1 MSLLRV
7 QNLSASFRTSTV
19 PLHVVDSIS
28 FSVDAGETLGLVGES
43 GCGKSV
49 TAQALLG
56 LLPMRKAV
64 VSGSIQLAGQEL
76 TGLDPAGWRKVRG
89 RRISMVFQDPM
100 TSLNP
105 LLTIGAQL
113 KEVVALHQNLS
124 GRALRDE
131 AASWLAKVGI
141 PDPVNRLEAYPF
153 EFSGGMRQR
162 VLIALALA
170 GKPDLLVADEPTTAL
185 DVTIQAQI
193 LELLRSLQ
201 EELGMGMVFIT
212 HDLGV
217 VERISDRIAVMYAGR
232 IVESGPSERVLS
244 TPRHP
249 YTHGLLESVPSFRPR
264 DGRLVSIGGTVPSP
278 GNWPTGCRFHP
289 RCDHATAICRE
300 TTPPQ
305 AKSDDRICA
314 CHHPLE
320 ASP

>member
-7 QNLSASFRTSTV
+7 QNLSASFRNTTGAV
-19 PLHVVDSIS
+19 QVVDSIS
-28 FSVDAGETLGLVGES
+28 FSVEAGETLGLVGES

-56 LLPMRKAV
+56 LLPARKSIV
-64 VSGSIQLAGQEL
+64 TGSIELTGQEL
-76 TGLDPAGWRKVRG
+76 TGLDASGWRTVRG
-89 RRISMVFQDPM
+89 KRIAMVFQDPM

-105 LLTIGAQL
+105 LLTIGSQL
-113 KEVVALHQNLS
+113 EEVLALHQNLS
-124 GRALRDE
+124 GKALRDE

-141 PDPVNRLEAYPF
+141 PDPSSRLQAYPF

-193 LELLRSLQ
+193 LELLRKLQ
-201 EELGMGMVFIT
+201 EELGMGMIFIT

-217 VERISDRIAVMYAGR
+217 VERISDRVAVMYAGR
-232 IVESGPSERVLS
+232 IVESGPSSQILTS
-244 TPRHP
+244 ARHP
-249 YTHGLLESVPSFRPR
+249 YTNGLLESVPGFRPR

-278 GNWPTGCRFHP
+278 GDWPAGCRFHP
-289 RCDHATAICRE
+289 RCDRAIDACK
-300 TTPPQ
+300 TDVP
-305 AKSDDRICA
+305 KSVVESDRICA
-314 CHHPLE
+314 CHAPIE
-320 ASP
+320 ERP

>member
-1 MSLLRV
+1 MSLLQV
-7 QNLSASFRTSTV
+7 QNLSASFRNATGAV
-19 PLHVVDSIS
+19 QVVDSIS
-28 FSVDAGETLGLVGES
+28 FSVEAGETLGLVGES

-56 LLPMRKAV
+56 LLPARKSIV
-64 VSGSIQLAGQEL
+64 TGSIELSGQEL
-76 TGLDPAGWRKVRG
+76 TGLDGPGWRKVRG
-89 RRISMVFQDPM
+89 KRIAMVFQDPM

-105 LLTIGAQL
+105 LLTIGVQL
-113 KEVVALHQNLS
+113 EEVLALHQNLS

-141 PDPVNRLEAYPF
+141 PDPSNRLEAYPF

-193 LELLRSLQ
+193 LELLRRLQ
-201 EELGMGMVFIT
+201 EELGMGMIFIT

-217 VERISDRIAVMYAGR
+217 VERISDRVAVMYAGR
-232 IVESGPSERVLS
+232 IVESGPSSQILS
-244 TPRHP
+244 SPRHP
-249 YTHGLLESVPSFRPR
+249 YTNGLLESVPGFRPR

-278 GNWPTGCRFHP
+278 GNWPAGCRFHP
-289 RCDHATAICRE
+289 RCDRAIDICKIDA
-300 TTPPQ
+300 P
-305 AKSDDRICA
+305 KSDVDSDRICA
-314 CHHPLE
+314 CHAPIEDHP
-320 ASP
+320 